1 MAGVMRMAGAFS
13 HLEPVL
19 IDAALAAGAAI
30 LDIYDQE
37 IEVRHKGDDSPVTKA
52 DEAAEAIIL
61 AKLKK
66 AVPDI
71 PIVAEEQVA
80 AGHVPE
86 IGDCFFLVD
95 PLDGTREFIAR
106 NGEFT
111 VNIALIKDNVP
122 VLGVIYTPAKGWLF
136 FGDVSVGAYR
146 AEVLD
151 PRKSIEITKKNDMQV
166 YQTCTG
172 LVMVGSRS
180 HKSKSDAAFVRPYQI
195 DSRVAIGSS
204 LKFCLLAAG
213 EADLYPRFGRTM
225 EWDIAAGDAILTAA
239 GGQVVDLNG
248 KRFQYGKVI
257 NDDAPFVNGYFIAG
271 AGVDLAPGIASLK
284 E

>member
-1 MAGVMRMAGAFS
+1 MAGAFS
-13 HLEPVL
+13 HLEAAL

-37 IEVRHKGDDSPVTKA
+37 IDVRHKGDDSPVTAA

-61 AKLKK
+61 QKLGQS
-66 AVPDI
+66 APDI
-71 PIVAEEQVA
+71 AVVAEEQVA
-80 AGHVPE
+80 AGNIPK

-111 VNIALIKDNVP
+111 VNIALIKDGVP
-122 VLGVIYTPAKGWLF
+122 VMGVIYTPAKGWLF
-136 FGDVSVGAYR
+136 FGEVGVGAYR
-146 AEVLD
+146 AEVVD
-151 PRKSIEITKKNDMQV
+151 PRVSSEVRKKKAMQV
-166 YQTCTG
+166 YQTFTG
-172 LVMVGSRS
+172 LVLVGSRS
-180 HKSKSDAAFVRPYQI
+180 HKSESDAAFVRPYQI
-195 DSRVAIGSS
+195 ESRVAIGSS

-239 GGQVVDLNG
+239 GGQVVDLDG
-248 KRFQYGKVI
+248 SRFQYGKVV
-257 NDDAPFVNGYFIAG
+257 NDDAPFANGYFIAG
-271 AGVDLAPGIASLK
+271 AGVDLKPGLDALK
-284 E
+284 G

>member
-1 MAGVMRMAGAFS
+1 MAGAFS
-13 HLEPVL
+13 HLEAAL

-37 IEVRHKGDDSPVTKA
+37 IDVRHKGDDSPVTAA

-61 AKLKK
+61 QRLGQSA
-66 AVPDI
+66 PDI
-71 PIVAEEQVA
+71 AVVAEEQVA
-80 AGHVPE
+80 AGNIPE

-111 VNIALIKDNVP
+111 VNVALIKDGVP
-122 VLGVIYTPAKGWLF
+122 VMGVIYTPAKGWLF
-136 FGDVSVGAYR
+136 FGEVGVGAYR
-146 AEVLD
+146 AEVAD
-151 PRKSIEITKKNDMQV
+151 PRISSEVCKKKEMQV
-166 YQTCTG
+166 YQTFTG
-172 LVMVGSRS
+172 LVLVGSRS
-180 HKSKSDAAFVRPYQI
+180 HKSESDAAFVRPYEI
-195 DSRVAIGSS
+195 ESRVAIGSS

-239 GGQVVDLNG
+239 GGQVVDLDGN
-248 KRFQYGKVI
+248 RFQYGKVV
-257 NDDAPFVNGYFIAG
+257 NDDAPFANGYFIAG
-271 AGVDLAPGIASLK
+271 AGVDLQPGLDALK
-284 E
+284 G